1 MRSTH
6 NRRLDRLKA
15 VQNDHK
21 LLKKHSAQ
29 LEEDLYGYV
38 SKQCML
44 VRVHFE
50 LAVYVKHSST
60 LGQFG

>member
-38 SKQCML
+38 SKHSAQL
-44 VRVHFE
+44 E
-50 LAVYVKHSST
+50 EDLYGYVSKHGVFRT
-60 LGQFG
+60 GWL